1 MKRQM
6 SKETYEK
13 LLLSNI
19 RYQKTDKGKEAV
31 KKAVLKYY
39 IKNKINILK
48 KGHEYYL
55 KNRVYYLA
63 REKQYRIN
71 KQNEANNNGI
81 RSNECK
87 NKRNIL

>member
-31 KKAVLKYY
+31 KKAV
-39 IKNKINILK
+39 K
-48 KGHEYYL
+48 K
-55 KNRVYYLA
+55 
-63 REKQYRIN
+63 YRIN